1 METLTINGGMPLY
14 GELNVGG
21 SKNAVLPIL
30 AACILTDEE
39 VVIHNAPDI
48 SDIDDMLYIMSDLG
62 IKSRRE
68 NDTLIINCSGMTSY
82 EISDEHVGKIRSS
95 VVLMGAVIARFH
107 TARLAQPGGCDI
119 GARPIDIHLSA
130 LRQMGV
136 NITYE
141 DQCWNCSAEKLSG
154 SNITLPFPSVGATEN
169 VILAASMASG
179 QTIIRNAAKEPE
191 IEALQT
197 FINLMGGQI
206 SGAGTDTV
214 TITGKSKYHA
224 CEYTVIPDRIVAG
237 TYMLMTCGTGG
248 DVLIR
253 NALPEHNRALT
264 ECISA
269 MGAHISADGNSI
281 RVRKTRRLN
290 PIEFTQTAPFP
301 GFPTDLQPQL
311 MAVLTLANGTS
322 VIRENIYENR
332 FKAAYSLCALGAQIN
347 IQVIDSQTSLAV
359 IRGVDILKGAQ
370 IYGTD
375 LRCNA
380 ALIIAGLQ
388 AHGTTVLHRAHFIER
403 GYENIVNAI
412 KSVGGDIT
420 AS

>member
-14 GELNVGG
+14 GELNVCG

-39 VVIHNAPDI
+39 VIIHNAPNI
-48 SDIDDMLYIMSDLG
+48 SDIDDMLYIMNDLG

-68 NDTLIINCSGMTSY
+68 NDTLIIDCSSINNY

-95 VVLMGAVIARFH
+95 VVLMGAVIAKFGM
-107 TARLAQPGGCDI
+107 ARLAQPGGCDI

-141 DQCWNCSAEKLSG
+141 DQCWNCSAPNLSG
-154 SNITLPFPSVGATEN
+154 AHIVLPFPSVGATEN
-169 VILAASMASG
+169 VILAAAMAQG
-179 QTIIRNAAKEPE
+179 ETVIKNVAKEPE
-191 IEALQT
+191 IEALQN
-197 FINLMGGQI
+197 FINLMGGEVC
-206 SGAGTDTV
+206 GAGTDVITV
-214 TITGKSKYHA
+214 IGKKKYHS

-237 TYMLMTCGTGG
+237 TYMLMTCATGG
-248 DVLIR
+248 DILIN
-253 NALPEHNRALT
+253 NAVAKHNGALID
-264 ECISA
+264 CLHA
-269 MGAHISADGNSI
+269 MGAHTDVNSNSI
-281 RVRKTRRLN
+281 RVRKARRLK

-311 MAVLTLANGTS
+311 MSVLTLAGGTS
-322 VIRENIYENR
+322 VIQENIYENR
-332 FKAAYSLCALGAQIN
+332 FKAAYSLCTLGAQIN

-359 IRGVDILKGAQ
+359 IRGVDILKGAE

-380 ALIIAGLQ
+380 ALVIAGLA
-388 AHGTTVLHRAHFIER
+388 AHGTTKLHRAHFIQR
-403 GYENIVNAI
+403 GYEDIVTAI
-412 KSVGGDIT
+412 QSVGGDIY
-420 AS
+420 AN